1 MKKRLFIIIILMVVA
16 CGNLCAGSFY
26 VNITILSTTGAKV
39 FELISKMGL
48 AAFVFIRKGTDSVV
62 LCEEGIDKQDED
74 FGKRL
79 TSEISKQLKTIAI
92 YKLNHDS
99 DILILEAFKDG
110 EHLFSF
116 NSDPGYFD
124 GAEVPALLN
133 GLSEFLEYFPNAK
146 MSELENILKSD
157 YDDADEL
164 DHAIVRYL
172 DLPNFSVGFSYDSV
186 STCSDSTA
194 LAKDNNIEIYQ
205 PKQRKKNAG
214 FSCLV
219 EKYVAPELAQ
229 NDFLM
234 KKIENDFYLFYRA
247 TNTAERILLMKD
259 GMGGIS
265 CALRRKP
272 DPGVRIYLTNIPL
285 LVKLFGTDEEKI
297 LFRLSVQT
305 LYYTTEEELLGA
317 LELCVDMIKRY
328 STDFYAGAY
337 DELLFTDMENYKNL
351 RDKQVA
357 EIGEQAVIDQGMEEM
372 DLWKKQRFSGKRWS
386 L

>member
-1 MKKRLFIIIILMVVA
+1 M
-16 CGNLCAGSFY
+16 
-26 VNITILSTTGAKV
+26 GAV
-39 FELISKMGL
+39 M
-48 AAFVFIRKGTDSVV
+48 D
-62 LCEEGIDKQDED
+62 
-74 FGKRL
+74 
-79 TSEISKQLKTIAI
+79 
-92 YKLNHDS
+92 
-99 DILILEAFKDG
+99 
-110 EHLFSF
+110 
-116 NSDPGYFD
+116 
-124 GAEVPALLN
+124 
-133 GLSEFLEYFPNAK
+133 
-146 MSELENILKSD
+146 
-157 YDDADEL
+157 
-164 DHAIVRYL
+164 
-172 DLPNFSVGFSYDSV
+172 
-186 STCSDSTA
+186 
-194 LAKDNNIEIYQ
+194 Q